1 MRVIFIVYA
10 VLFALAL
17 FASAALLSRL
27 GDDWLIFGMIFGGT
41 TLAGLRV
48 LWEKLDQIDKK
59 LDELLKKRDEHDV

>member
-1 MRVIFIVYA
+1 MQVVFVVYA

-27 GDDWLIFGMIFGGT
+27 GDGWVIFGMIFGGT

-48 LWEKLDQIDKK
+48 LWVKLNQIDEK